1 MVREMATTSPESLK
15 RSETVSSKSA
25 LALLARA
32 RVLDSGSEFDQVL
45 ALSDWLLKSTACLG
59 LEFQAEAHAITAR
72 ALYESADFSR
82 AADGYRQAIELHR
95 GQSVPAHFEALL
107 GLGLCL
113 DHLGNYTES
122 ERLYQQVI
130 KAGAASEAQK
140 IAARRNL
147 VYAAAVRSFACADFA
162 AAQALFAKALTLHPN
177 DDDFRSDI
185 LMWLGACH
193 SQLGQFAAAG
203 ETYTDL
209 LSSGGAHESVRTQA
223 SQCQVFA
230 EGQLH
235 FAARRY
241 QEARSKF
248 EELVKRRGS
257 GNQFRSGAMLMLAHC
272 CFHLSDY
279 RQASRRY
286 RHILKT
292 RNASPDQKREARQWR
307 RAVPGLLERILRS
320 FGSRLGLGVSR

>member
-1 MVREMATTSPESLK
+1 MATTTPESSK
-15 RSETVSSKSA
+15 RSEKVSNMAA
-25 LALLARA
+25 LDLLAQA
-32 RVLDSGSEFDQVL
+32 RTLDACSKFDQVL
-45 ALSDWLLKSTACLG
+45 ALSDWLLKSTADLG
-59 LEFQAEAHAITAR
+59 PEFQAEAHALTAR

-82 AADGYRQAIELHR
+82 AADGYRAAIELRR
-95 GQSVPAHFEALL
+95 GPGGLVHFEAVL

-113 DHLGNYTES
+113 DHLGNYAES

-130 KAGAASEAQK
+130 NAGTASETQK
-140 IAARRNL
+140 MAARRNL
-147 VYAAAVRSFACADFA
+147 VYAAAVRSFGATEFA

-193 SQLGQFAAAG
+193 SQLGHFAAAG

-209 LSSGGAHESVRTQA
+209 LSSGGAHESVKTQA

-248 EELVKRRGS
+248 EELLKRRGT

-292 RNASPDQKREARQWR
+292 RNASADQKREARQWR

>member
-1 MVREMATTSPESLK
+1 MPTTRPESFH
-15 RSETVSSKSA
+15 RSETIATKSA
-25 LALLARA
+25 LDLLTQARA
-32 RVLDSGSEFDQVL
+32 LDARSEYDQVL
-45 ALSDWLLKSTACLG
+45 TLSDWLLKSTAALG
-59 LEFQAEAHAITAR
+59 PEHQAEAHAIIAR

-82 AADGYRQAIELHR
+82 AADAYRQAIELNR
-95 GQSVPAHFEALL
+95 TLDDTAHIDALL

-113 DHLGNYTES
+113 DHLGNYSES
-122 ERLYQQVI
+122 ERLYNQVI
-130 KAGAASEAQK
+130 NARAASSVHRM
-140 IAARRNL
+140 AARRNL
-147 VYAAAVRSFACADFA
+147 VYASAVRSFGAADFA

-193 SQLGQFAAAG
+193 SQLGHFAAAG

-209 LSSGGAHESVRTQA
+209 LASGGAHESVKTQA
-223 SQCQVFA
+223 TQCQVFA
-230 EGQLH
+230 EGQVH

-241 QEARSKF
+241 QEARGKF
-248 EELVKRRGS
+248 EEILKRRGS

-292 RNASPDQKREARQWR
+292 RNASPEQKREARQWR